1 MNVLPLRFGNWL
13 RGRSGQASRTLA
25 LEQTGRLVGRRR
37 PLQKSA
43 CDVVWPCPQIAT
55 SSNTGVRCSLLVI
68 HRPTRSNFES
78 PIGVAGDLWVPSEID
93 QAWIWPILCGD
104 LFPGRGQIHVSAT
117 VILSATTLETK
128 NGSAPKMCLSNPRLW
143 PPRPPK
149 CALCVHESHTR
160 KSAHIAR
167 HLQPPESIGYLAPP
181 GQALRVL
188 SAPGVALAPLPLC
201 GAKH

>member
-104 LFPGRGQIHVSAT
+104 LFPGQGQIHVSAT
-117 VILSATTLETK
+117 VILSATILEKKRFCAK
-128 NGSAPKMCLSNPRLW
+128 NVLIQSKALATEAPKVRSMC
-143 PPRPPK
+143 
-149 CALCVHESHTR
+149 AR
-160 KSAHIAR
+160 K
-167 HLQPPESIGYLAPP
+167 PY
-181 GQALRVL
+181 
-188 SAPGVALAPLPLC
+188 
-201 GAKH
+201 